1 MLKRLHIQVII
12 LAIAGI
18 LLGVIN
24 NTISSKRIPWV
35 QYYQDLT
42 DISDS
47 DTLWYPFSWEPE
59 MDTVFNLFNTEKAY
73 KAYLTGDYL
82 FLDARSTEEYSDGH
96 VKGAINFFFEG
107 DDATFDKH
115 LARFEELALD
125 TTHLVTYCSGT
136 ECDASLMLARYLYY
150 NLGYKNVSIYFGGW
164 KFWNE
169 NALPI
174 EGTYIPEEEEEY

>member
-1 MLKRLHIQVII
+1 MLNRLHIQVII
-12 LAIAGI
+12 LVIAGL

-24 NTISSKRIPWV
+24 NTISSNRIPWV

-47 DTLWYPFSWEPE
+47 DTLWYPFSWEPG

-82 FLDARSTEEYSDGH
+82 FLDARSPEEYEDGH
-96 VKGAINFFFEG
+96 VEGAINFFFEG
-107 DDATFDKH
+107 DDATFEQH
-115 LARFEELALD
+115 LAQFEELATD

-150 NLGYKNVSIYFGGW
+150 NMGYKNISIYFGGW
-164 KFWNE
+164 KFWQDNQLPVGTGDNPE
-169 NALPI
+169 ETALP
-174 EGTYIPEEEEEY
+174 